1 MPTMEQIREAF
12 AKDSFSVGTLGCEIR
27 EAEPGRSLC
36 AMPLRPMHRNLAGI
50 PHGGAIFTLGDFA
63 FSVAANAFAE
73 RVTLSL
79 QHDITYFRPAR
90 GQVLLAEA
98 RCLKSGRSVSYYEV
112 GITDELG
119 TSVARMSVNGFT
131 VEKKTADL

>member
-1 MPTMEQIREAF
+1 MPTLDEIREAF
-12 AKDSFSVGTLGCEIR
+12 ARDNFTVRTLGCEIR

-36 AMPLRPMHRNLAGI
+36 AMPLKPMHLNLAGL
-50 PHGGAIFTLGDFA
+50 PHGGAVFSLGDLA

-79 QHDITYFRPAR
+79 QHDITYFKPAR

-98 RCLKSGRSVSYYEV
+98 RCLKPGRSVSYYEV
-112 GITDELG
+112 AITDELG
-119 TSVARMSVNGFT
+119 TNVARMSVNGYT
-131 VEKKTADL
+131 VQTKTAEL